1 MRKRKQPL
9 ARTKNTYTANDIQEL
24 DDKQHLRKRP
34 NLTLGEETGNDNH
47 PFSSMKRTCVR
58 EIYENSVDEALQNHA
73 DRIRVT
79 FFPDD
84 SFLVQDNGRGIPV
97 DVNTTTGKNGIL
109 QTIGTLRSGRNF
121 DSFDNK
127 KSTGTNGLG
136 ASAVAVFSKRFD
148 VTVFRNNKQHSLSF
162 KYGDPG
168 FFTGEGADAQFTPA
182 TDKAELKVSKDT
194 RGAAEKRAFKT
205 GTLIKVWLDTSI
217 FPTPYPY
224 DRDDIIERLR
234 ATSYLIP
241 NTTIDVTNHTPEG
254 ETQEYTFSNAGGVK
268 ALVETIVPTTP
279 VTDVVPLE
287 GVASYSERATI
298 VDPKDPAKTETVT
311 VDREVSFQMGFTY
324 VKKKPDYTVRS
335 YVNTIFTQ
343 DNGVHVTGFERALRD
358 VLNHKIKRLKLI
370 PKGYDEPS
378 AADYREG
385 LTAVVSVFLQEPGY
399 TGQSKDKLTGGKVQ
413 NALTAAVTEQ
423 LTAWVAA
430 KRNSEAVTAICSRV
444 AATALRRQKEQE
456 AKEVQKAASNLSAA
470 PLPAKL
476 KDCERT
482 SGGDLELYICEGDSA
497 LSTMTAARF
506 SENQAVFPVRGKPMS
521 AINNSMAALVANKEI
536 QGIINTLGAG
546 VGNDF
551 DITKMRYDRVFIAV
565 DADEDGNDIACLIYL
580 LFWRLFRPVVEE
592 NRLFMLQPP
601 LFVFSHVTGLKPG
614 ERLFAQNEVEKD
626 KMVAELK
633 AAGKKFT
640 LSRMKGLGEM
650 NQKDMTVTS
659 MDKDT
664 RSVIQINY
672 TDVPVLEETIVK
684 LFDKKQAD
692 ARKEWLLAAGVEDE
706 NFLDVEDTTLEV

>member
-1 MRKRKQPL
+1 MVR
-9 ARTKNTYTANDIQEL
+9 KNTEYTANSIQEL

-58 EIYENSVDEALQNHA
+58 EIYENSVDEALQGHA
-73 DRIRVT
+73 NRIRVT
-79 FFPDD
+79 FHSDE
-84 SFLVQDNGRGIPV
+84 SFTVQDNGRGIPV
-97 DVNTTTGKNGIL
+97 DINTTTGKNGIL

-121 DSFDNK
+121 DAFDNK

-136 ASAVAVFSKRFD
+136 ASAVAVFSQRFD
-148 VTVFRNNKQHSLSF
+148 VTVYRDNKQYQLSF
-162 KYGDPG
+162 KYGEPG
-168 FFTGEGADAQFTPA
+168 FFTGDTPDAPFTPT
-182 TDKAELKVSKDT
+182 TDKAELHVSKDT
-194 RGAAEKRAFKT
+194 RPASEKKVFKT
-205 GTLIKVWLDTSI
+205 GTLIRVWLDTNI

-224 DRDDIIERLR
+224 DRDDLIERLR

-241 NTTIDVTNHTPEG
+241 NTRIDVTNHTPAGDTTEHVFHN
-254 ETQEYTFSNAGGVK
+254 TGGVVSLTETLTPSA
-268 ALVETIVPTTP
+268 ALTP
-279 VTDVVPLE
+279 VTPVE
-287 GVASYSERATI
+287 GVASYTERATI
-298 VDPKDPAKTETVT
+298 VHPNNPAKTETVT
-311 VDREVSFQMGFTY
+311 IDRDVTFHIGFTY
-324 VKKKPDYTVRS
+324 TQKTTDYTIRS
-335 YVNTIFTQ
+335 YVNTIYTQ

-358 VLNHKIKRLKLI
+358 VLNTKIKRLKLI
-370 PKGYDEPS
+370 PRGYDEPT

-385 LTAVVSVFLQEPGY
+385 LTAVISVFLQEPGY

-413 NALTAAVTEQ
+413 NAITQAVTTQ
-423 LTAWVAA
+423 LTSWANHKKNQGTVNAL
-430 KRNSEAVTAICSRV
+430 CQRV

-456 AKEVQKAASNLSAA
+456 ARNVQKAANSLSAA
-470 PLPAKL
+470 PLPPKL

-521 AINNSMAALVANKEI
+521 AINNTMAALVANKEI

-546 VGNDF
+546 VGDDF
-551 DITKMRYDRVFIAV
+551 DITRMRYDRVFIAV

-601 LFVFSHVTGLKPG
+601 LFVFSSVTGLAAD
-614 ERLFAQNEVEKD
+614 ERLYAQNEAEKD
-626 KMVAELK
+626 RMVAELK
-633 AAGKKFT
+633 GAGKKFV

-650 NQKDMTVTS
+650 DQEDMTVTS

-664 RSVIQINY
+664 RSVIQIEY
-672 TDVPVLEETIVK
+672 TDVAVLEETVK
-684 LFDKKQAD
+684 RLFDKREAD

-706 NFLDVEDTTLEV
+706 NFLALEDSAL